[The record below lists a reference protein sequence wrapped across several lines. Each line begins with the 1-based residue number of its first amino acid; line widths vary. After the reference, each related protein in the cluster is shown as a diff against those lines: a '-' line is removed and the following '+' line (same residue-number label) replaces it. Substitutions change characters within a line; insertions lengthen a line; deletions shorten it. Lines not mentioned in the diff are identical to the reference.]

1 MDQKILWAVN
11 QMPKTD
17 DKNLPIMGLE
27 EIAKARTFHESFPP
41 VHQNTTHQAG
51 PHGSLSGSKGNLLK
65 R

>member
-27 EIAKARTFHESFPP
+27 EIC
-41 VHQNTTHQAG
+41 
-51 PHGSLSGSKGNLLK
+51 LLYTS
-65 R
+65 RCV

>member
-27 EIAKARTFHESFPP
+27 EIAKART